1 MGSVSTAVRKLVPH
15 KHEVVAR
22 EFPSELSFR
31 NSLQEQAILFA
42 RRRMLDWK
50 MQSTRL
56 AVVLGGSAL
65 VFVAWRGLV
74 NWLG

>member
-15 KHEVVAR
+15 KPELVAL
-22 EFPSELSFR
+22 EFPAEVSLS
-31 NSLQEQAILFA
+31 NSLHEQAILFA

-56 AVVLGGSAL
+56 VVVLGGSAL
-65 VFVAWRGLV
+65 VFAAWRGLV